1 MIRVSRSLIP
11 RVLHNPQCTTTPNQ
25 GSAALRRGSTGL
37 GTHAGW
43 NRGRQRM
50 GRRWRHPRPGTAWRP
65 DWPRDHRR
73 GAQEVVGGGLVTGR
87 LQQIDDDTAARGHRA
102 RLSRLAR
109 RRPRLDARPGG
120 TSSPCS
126 TAGDIGRRGPFRQA
140 SRTQERPLEMS
151 RFSSWRTGLSERGPT
166 RHGGAKLGARERTDA
181 GGASPRRRQQQP
193 GLSRRRHAGAA
204 LTLAAPMD
212 GRRMQPKGPPGTRK
226 GGRPLPWAGAAA
238 RSGYRAASP

>member
-1 MIRVSRSLIP
+1 VIRVSRSLIP

-109 RRPRLDARPGG
+109 RRPRIDAGPEGRTPAGRRRG
-120 TSSPCS
+120 DASSSP
-126 TAGDIGRRGPFRQA
+126 ALPAPPRRGRVD
-140 SRTQERPLEMS
+140 
-151 RFSSWRTGLSERGPT
+151 
-166 RHGGAKLGARERTDA
+166 LGR
-181 GGASPRRRQQQP
+181 
-193 GLSRRRHAGAA
+193 
-204 LTLAAPMD
+204 PMD
-212 GRRMQPKGPPGTRK
+212 GCRMQPKGRPAC
-226 GGRPLPWAGAAA
+226 GRAAA
-238 RSGYRAASP
+238 LALGRRRRPFWITGR